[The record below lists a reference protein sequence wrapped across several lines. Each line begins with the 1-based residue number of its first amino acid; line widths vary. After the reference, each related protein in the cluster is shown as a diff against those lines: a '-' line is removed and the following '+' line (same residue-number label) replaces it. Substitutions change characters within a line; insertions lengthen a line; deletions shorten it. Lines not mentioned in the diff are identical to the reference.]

1 MERLYSA
8 ATGIFGLIGLSL
20 WAVCPIHAT
29 AFAAE
34 GLLLVQEASGLP
46 QTTSTSQPSPA
57 AQTLSAAPPY
67 EQVNSI
73 LQQRCVMC
81 HTGPQAAGN
90 LRLDSYA
97 GVMAGGS
104 KGPIVVPKSPEKSDL
119 LRRIR
124 GDSQPRMPL
133 NGPPWLSESETSVIE
148 QWIAAGAMDLPIG
161 DNQSLKPQEEA
172 RKEGTSP
179 PVETSAAAPLRYTDV
194 APIFQKRCVR
204 CHMAQGSPGTP
215 PEGIRLDNYRAVL
228 SGSERPI
235 VIPGYPEISL
245 LFRTIKGVSLPRMP
259 MDGPPYLDDQE
270 TEKISRWIAQGAR
283 SAEGKAAAVPAG
295 ANIRLKG
302 TLTGRWALD
311 GVALAVDSG
320 TRMDKNPAPGNSV
333 EVRAVVQAD
342 GSLRAVRIK
351 RL

>member
-1 MERLYSA
+1 MKRLSSA
-8 ATGIFGLIGLSL
+8 ATGIFGLVGLCL

-29 AFAAE
+29 VSAAE
-34 GLLLVQEASGLP
+34 GLLLVQEAS
-46 QTTSTSQPSPA
+46 SQPSTPPA
-57 AQTLSAAPPY
+57 SQPSASSQALSAAPPY
-67 EQVNSI
+67 DQVNSI
-73 LQQRCVMC
+73 LQQHCIMC
-81 HTGPQAAGN
+81 HKGPQAAGN

-97 GVMAGGS
+97 GLMAGGS
-104 KGPIVVPKSPEKSDL
+104 KGPAVVPKSPEKSEL

-124 GDSQPRMPL
+124 GDSQPRMPM
-133 NGPPWLSESETSVIE
+133 NGPPWLTEEEISTIE
-148 QWIAAGAMDLPIG
+148 QWIATGALDAPIG
-161 DNQSLKPQEEA
+161 ENQSAPPQKEA
-172 RKEGTSP
+172 KQEKDSP
-179 PVETSAAAPLRYTDV
+179 AGEPMAAAPIRYTDV

-204 CHMAQGSPGTP
+204 CHMAQGSPGAP
-215 PEGIRLDNYRAVL
+215 PEGIRLDNYTAILAAR
-228 SGSERPI
+228 ERPI

-259 MDGPPYLDDQE
+259 MDGPPYLDDQD

-283 SAEGKAAAVPAG
+283 SAEGKAAAVPVG
-295 ANIRLKG
+295 TKIRLTG

-351 RL
+351 RI

>member
-1 MERLYSA
+1 MKRLYSA

-20 WAVCPIHAT
+20 WAVCSIHAT
-29 AFAAE
+29 ASAAE
-34 GLLLVQEASGLP
+34 GLLLVQEVSGRLHTPPAS
-46 QTTSTSQPSPA
+46 QASPSPQVLNA
-57 AQTLSAAPPY
+57 VPSY

-73 LQQRCVMC
+73 LQQRCIMC
-81 HTGPQAAGN
+81 HTGPQAVGN

-97 GVMAGGS
+97 GLMAGGS
-104 KGPIVVPKSPEKSDL
+104 KGPAVVPRSPEKSEL

-124 GDSQPRMPL
+124 GDSQPRMPM
-133 NGPPWLSESETSVIE
+133 NGPPWLTEEETSIIE
-148 QWIAAGAMDLPIG
+148 QWIATGAIDAPIG
-161 DNQSLKPQEEA
+161 ENQSARPQEEA

-179 PVETSAAAPLRYTDV
+179 SGETSASAPLRYTDV

-204 CHMAQGSPGTP
+204 CHMAQGSLGTP

-235 VIPGYPEISL
+235 VVPGYPEISL

-259 MDGPPYLDDQE
+259 MDGPPYLNDQD
-270 TEKISRWIAQGAR
+270 TERISRWIAQGAR
-283 SAEGKAAAVPAG
+283 SADGKAAAVPAG

>member
-1 MERLYSA
+1 MKRLCSA

-20 WAVCPIHAT
+20 WAVCSIPAT
-29 AFAAE
+29 VSASK
-34 GLLLVQEASGLP
+34 GLLMVQEASGRP
-46 QTTSTSQPSPA
+46 HTPPASQASPSGQA
-57 AQTLSAAPPY
+57 LNAAPSY

-73 LQQRCVMC
+73 LQQRCIMC

-97 GVMAGGS
+97 GLMAGGS
-104 KGPIVVPKSPEKSDL
+104 KGPVVLPKSPEKSEL

-124 GDSQPRMPL
+124 GDSQPRMPM
-133 NGPPWLSESETSVIE
+133 NGPPWLTEEETSTIE
-148 QWIAAGAMDLPIG
+148 QWIAAGAIDAPIG
-161 DNQSLKPQEEA
+161 ENQSPRPQEEA

-179 PVETSAAAPLRYTDV
+179 SGEASASAPLRYTDV

-204 CHMAQGSPGTP
+204 CHMAQGSSGTP
-215 PEGIRLDNYRAVL
+215 PEGIRLDNYTAIL
-228 SGSERPI
+228 SRSERPI
-235 VIPGYPEISL
+235 VIPGYPEFSL
-245 LFRTIKGVSLPRMP
+245 LFRSIKGLSLPRMP
-259 MDGPPYLDDQE
+259 MDGPPYLDDQD